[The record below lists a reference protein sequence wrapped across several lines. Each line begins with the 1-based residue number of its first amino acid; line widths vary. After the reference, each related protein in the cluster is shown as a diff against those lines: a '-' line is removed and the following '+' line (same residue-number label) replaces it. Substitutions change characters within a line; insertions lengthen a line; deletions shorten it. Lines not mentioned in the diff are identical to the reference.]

1 LYPGEKNLVAV
12 MTVPPVD
19 EFPLTNLTGP
29 TANPKKL

>member
-1 LYPGEKNLVAV
+1 LYPGEKILLAV
-12 MTVPPVD
+12 LAAPPVG